1 LLLGINFSSRANRA
15 KSFFLTFFLL
25 CWKGISVRSSCGTLQ
40 RTTVSISV
48 YSWEESEE
56 LGECFYAFHN

>member
-25 CWKGISVRSSCGTLQ
+25 C
-40 RTTVSISV
+40 
-48 YSWEESEE
+48 
-56 LGECFYAFHN
+56 